1 MLKGPRWGVVSFA
14 DSLDCV
20 GVLAGSVDT
29 VKDVFGA
36 CSTFARLSRT
46 YEPHTDVIS
55 VYDSRDPTAAPPEL
69 RQKASSIMEESCFPK
84 TFSSAQPNTLDG
96 LRIGIPQVTILHL
109 VSRPLIPSY
118 GVQMTGVLPPRARTW
133 HYELLACHSQKP

>member
-1 MLKGPRWGVVSFA
+1 MVSFA

-36 CSTFARLSRT
+36 CSTFARLSRA
-46 YEPHTDVIS
+46 YESHTDVIS

-69 RQKASSIMEESCFPK
+69 RQKASSIVEESCLPK
-84 TFSSAQPNTLDG
+84 TFSSTQPNTLDG
-96 LRIGIPQVTILHL
+96 LRIGIPQVNTSLGVSPTNAILRYANDR
-109 VSRPLIPSY
+109 STSPS
-118 GVQMTGVLPPRARTW
+118 
-133 HYELLACHSQKP
+133 S